1 VIGDIARTLQRPAGV
16 GEAGLPYIA
25 IFAPKNIDLRP
36 KRGLFLF

>member
-1 VIGDIARTLQRPAGV
+1 LAVVGHAGDVAGSI